1 MTNPKIE
8 IYHYDNDNSEYW
20 VIPIPMENPQG
31 NSSYIQDDGS
41 VGDRYHY
48 PSEKKA
54 QAAKKLFYKKLDKK
68 PTPETIIEHKL
79 YGYWIVYIKPK
90 NSSALKRYIR
100 TGGYKGNCGGSEY
113 RYYTFADARTAEKLF
128 HKRCRLSQEK
138 LSAEKNPN
146 RYCEDCAYRATCT
159 IKDYQ
164 PASYCTRYI
173 PILPAQKEPIK
184 IPNLKSG
191 EHFDIEISGGIE
203 KKEMRE
209 FESGATRDTAEG
221 KLDYVKALS
230 PIVLERYVQY
240 LNAHRKQADGS
251 MRAFDNW
258 KKGIPVDTYLEGLGR
273 HFLSAWMLAQ
283 GYSAED
289 NHGPVTLEDSLCAI
303 IFGASG
309 WLHEIIKDKRSKKTS
324 KSISAEDL
332 AVELGISETCSNP
345 EFRMNVGCTKCLN
358 ENCTEREKD

>member
-1 MTNPKIE
+1 MTNPKT
-8 IYHYDNDNSEYW
+8 
-20 VIPIPMENPQG
+20 V
-31 NSSYIQDDGS
+31 
-41 VGDRYHY
+41 
-48 PSEKKA
+48 
-54 QAAKKLFYKKLDKK
+54 
-68 PTPETIIEHKL
+68 IEHKL
-79 YGYWIVYIKPK
+79 YGYWIVYIVPK
-90 NSSALKRYIR
+90 NSSDSKRYIR
-100 TGGYKGNCGGSEY
+100 TGGYKGDCGGSEY

-138 LSAEKNPN
+138 LSAELGTS
-146 RYCEDCAYRATCT
+146 RCCEDCNNYNSCPKKLT
-159 IKDYQ
+159 Q
-164 PASYCTRYI
+164 PASSCTQFV
-173 PILPAQKEPIK
+173 PILPAQEEPIK
-184 IPNLKSG
+184 IPNLKPG

-221 KLDYVKALS
+221 KLDYVRALS

-240 LNAHRKQADGS
+240 LNAHRRQADGS

-309 WLHEIIKDKRSKKTS
+309 WLHEIIKDKRSKKTPE
-324 KSISAEDL
+324 SINAEDL
-332 AVELGISETCSNP
+332 AVEIGISGTCSNP
-345 EFRMNVGCTKCLN
+345 EFHMHVGCTECLN